1 VTKPKTII
9 LAALTMLFAG
19 CTMSLISGSGRIV
32 RQDRAVA
39 GFERVTISTSGDLTL
54 VQGATEGLTI
64 EADDNILPHIQTEVQ
79 DGTLVIRFD
88 RENWSQVF
96 RPSRPIKYTLAMKM
110 LRGLAAS
117 GSVNITAQELAADDL
132 RITVSG
138 SSNVRIERLGVET
151 LTYTLSGS
159 GSVQVAGRAA
169 RQDLTISG
177 SGRYAA
183 GDLASDAVRASISGS
198 GTATVWARDTLD
210 ARISGSGSIGYY
222 GRPRVNQSISGS
234 GKITSLG
241 ER

>member
-1 VTKPKTII
+1 MARRPVLIAI
-9 LAALTMLFAG
+9 SLVVVAG
-19 CTMSLISGSGRIV
+19 CTMTTVNGSGRLV
-32 RQDRAVA
+32 REDRPVS

-54 VQGATEGLTI
+54 VQGAAEGLTI
-64 EADDNILPHIQTEVQ
+64 EADDNLLPHIQTEVQ
-79 DGTLVIRFD
+79 DGALVIRFD
-88 RENWSQVF
+88 RQNWSQVY
-96 RPSRPIKYTLAMKM
+96 RPSRRITYTLAMKT

-117 GSVNITAQELAADDL
+117 GSVNVTAQDLTADDL

-138 SSNVRIERLGVET
+138 SSNVRIGRLEVET

-183 GDLASDAVRASISGS
+183 ADLASDAVRASISGS
-198 GTATVWARDTLD
+198 GTATVWAHDTLD

-234 GKITSLG
+234 GKLTSLG